1 MHQLNT
7 FNLDFV
13 TCMFQK
19 NDWVV
24 SIIAENDGKHFVE
37 KVYKFIRFK
46 PNQQQALQI
55 FTK

>member
-19 NDWVV
+19 NDWLV
-24 SIIAENDGKHFVE
+24 SIFAENDGKHFVE
-37 KVYKFIRFK
+37 KVFK
-46 PNQQQALQI
+46 LVFALDESATSTN

>member
-13 TCMFQK
+13 TCMFRK
-19 NDWVV
+19 YDWKMME
-24 SIIAENDGKHFVE
+24 SGEHFVE

>member
-37 KVYKFIRFK
+37 KVFKFIVF
-46 PNQQQALQI
+46 ALNESTTSTN

>member
-37 KVYKFIRFK
+37 KVFKFISSIRFR
-46 PNQQQALQI
+46 
-55 FTK
+55 